1 MKSRILLVSTL
12 STLAAANVGA
22 AGLDFEDCN
31 VLTGQSQRQ
40 EFEAFVAAQRS
51 KAGKGD
57 LPARKTL
64 AAIANNRFACYLDSL
79 QDGAGWSVIQDSGK
93 KSAVAEVTTMS
104 TRVVDAAVIMN
115 SPKALDAL
123 RGAFAEMQSLADDD
137 VAYRNMAAGYVADY
151 APALPGKEG
160 VAYRDAVGVRE
171 VACRFPEVLRGNS
184 GKTFCLS
191 AKSAI
196 ASLYEK
202 LSPAERSRQE
212 AAGERWAE
220 RFVESAKR

>member
-1 MKSRILLVSTL
+1 MKSRIVLVSIL
-12 STLAAANVGA
+12 SALAAANVGA
-22 AGLDFEDCN
+22 AGLDLEDCN

-40 EFEAFVAAQRS
+40 EFDAFVASQRG
-51 KAGKGD
+51 KARKGD

-64 AAIANNRFACYLDSL
+64 AAIANNRFACYLDAL
-79 QDGAGWSVIQDSGK
+79 QEGAGWSVIEDSGN
-93 KSAVAEVTTMS
+93 KSDAGSVATVS
-104 TRVVDAAVIMN
+104 TQVVDAAAIVN
-115 SPKALDAL
+115 SPKAHEAL
-123 RGAFAEMQSLADDD
+123 RSAFAEMQSLADDD

-151 APALPGKEG
+151 AAALPGKEG

-171 VACRFPEVLRGNS
+171 VACRFPEALRGDS

-202 LSPAERSRQE
+202 LSSAERSRQE